1 MFTDSMKRF
10 LLIFVA
16 TAVPALCCNAQ
27 LKAPVQYD
35 TLAIRSMQYHFDEI
49 RPENWPFRYVV
60 RTASSFIFGDQEFRI
75 TRSYDY
81 GSYKEFRLEYGASG
95 LKTLELREDDSTLT
109 FDFDGY
115 LLFCSKPVFSCE
127 IDTNTRRSALIK
139 SIVHL
144 SGRTVDKAGLK
155 KPAYESLE
163 SGTVVVEI
171 WVDQYGQVQK
181 AVAGADGTT
190 AKDQTLWMASRK
202 AALETHFNMDGDASV
217 LQEGTI
223 TYVFG
228 SGETE

>member
-60 RTASSFIFGDQEFRI
+60 RTATSFIFGGQEIRI
-75 TRSYDY
+75 KSSSDY
-81 GSYKEFRLEYGASG
+81 GSYKEFCLEYGEYS
-95 LKTLELREDDSTLT
+95 LKSLKLREDDSTLT
-109 FDFDGY
+109 LDFDGY
-115 LLFCSKPVFSCE
+115 LLLCSKPESSCE
-127 IDTNTRRSALIK
+127 MKTNTRRLIK

-155 KPAYESLE
+155 KPAYESQE

-171 WVDQYGQVQK
+171 WVDQYGQVTK

-190 AKDQTLWMASRK
+190 AKDQTLWAASRK
-202 AALETHFNMDGDASV
+202 AALDTHFNMDGEAPV
-217 LQEGTI
+217 LQEGMI

-228 SGETE
+228 SVETE